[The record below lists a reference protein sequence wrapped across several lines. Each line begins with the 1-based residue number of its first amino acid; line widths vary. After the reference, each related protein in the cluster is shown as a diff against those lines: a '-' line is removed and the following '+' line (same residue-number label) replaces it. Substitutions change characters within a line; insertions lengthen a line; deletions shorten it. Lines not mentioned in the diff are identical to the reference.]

1 MLPDSD
7 NSPEQLKSA
16 VLRTLKDTLN
26 QYRKLAE
33 EEEDEDLDSPPTES
47 APAQKSPVGA
57 GTDGDTASFLKK
69 ELISEISS
77 SRITYIP
84 QPVKQVGALDP
95 DSQRKHLNNKD
106 FEEEIKLKKFYGFWF
121 LVILACKLLIM
132 NGVFILDG
140 LKWVAFD
147 PLTLQLYMGGTL
159 TEVFGLVLV
168 VTKYLFKRK

>member
-26 QYRKLAE
+26 QHRKLAE
-33 EEEDEDLDSPPTES
+33 EEEEPTSPEGDSTS
-47 APAQKSPVGA
+47 AQPSVASAECDVGS
-57 GTDGDTASFLKK
+57 TKKETASLNNVQG
-69 ELISEISS
+69 IV
-77 SRITYIP
+77 YIP

-95 DSQRKHLNNKD
+95 ENQRKHLNNKD
-106 FEEEIKLKKFYGFWF
+106 FEAEIKLKKSYGFWF
-121 LVILACKLLIM
+121 LIILACQLLIM
-132 NGVFILDG
+132 NGVFISDG
-140 LKWVAFD
+140 LKWVSFD
-147 PLTLQLYMGGTL
+147 SLTLQLYMGGTL